1 MQLPAF
7 SKQNSLAIKGVAIM
21 MMLWHH
27 CFLSG
32 RFENYTISF
41 WPLSQSQVVN
51 IADFFIICVSLF
63 AFVSGYGLFLSFQV
77 CKKQHRGVTQW
88 LREKL
93 VRTLSGYWFVVV
105 LAWIVCTILDNRPY
119 TVYGFADSKYAG
131 VWMMCVE
138 FLGLSNFFGSPELN
152 ATWWYMS
159 AAVAFI
165 VLLPILDKCFE
176 WVGCFCTMC
185 LIFIVPRMCGGYPSG
200 INFLSFLPALCCG
213 MIFAK
218 KGLFEKWQDSCKK
231 WADGRMRRV
240 IYSVILS
247 VILLLVYK
255 LYYHL
260 PTKTWWDVKYGLIP
274 MVVILFIFSVL
285 IPFQPVNACLVF
297 LGKHATNI
305 FLTHTF
311 IRYYYCQDF
320 IYGRGHFMAVIGTLA
335 LTSLA
340 LSPVIELLKKL
351 IKYDVLIDRIS
362 GVYTDKLTEPGGV
375 FKA

>member
-51 IADFFIICVSLF
+51 IADFFKICVSLF

-138 FLGLSNFFGSPELN
+138 FLGLSNFSDLR
-152 ATWWYMS
+152 S
-159 AAVAFI
+159 
-165 VLLPILDKCFE
+165 
-176 WVGCFCTMC
+176 
-185 LIFIVPRMCGGYPSG
+185 
-200 INFLSFLPALCCG
+200 
-213 MIFAK
+213 
-218 KGLFEKWQDSCKK
+218 
-231 WADGRMRRV
+231 
-240 IYSVILS
+240 
-247 VILLLVYK
+247 
-255 LYYHL
+255 
-260 PTKTWWDVKYGLIP
+260 
-274 MVVILFIFSVL
+274 
-285 IPFQPVNACLVF
+285 
-297 LGKHATNI
+297 
-305 FLTHTF
+305 
-311 IRYYYCQDF
+311 
-320 IYGRGHFMAVIGTLA
+320 
-335 LTSLA
+335 
-340 LSPVIELLKKL
+340 
-351 IKYDVLIDRIS
+351 
-362 GVYTDKLTEPGGV
+362 
-375 FKA
+375 